1 MERKISIEQTLCRG
15 CNLCVEMCPKK
26 VFEDGEEISP
36 EGFKL
41 KKVANPTK
49 CTGCKL
55 CELFCPGAIN
65 LKIEEKETPSYSPRL
80 RLGRG
85 GPPEARLARGGWRE
99 TKNPLTPGKYF
110 WQGNKAVVEAALA
123 CGCRFFAGY
132 PITPANEILEEMAKR
147 MKVVDGV
154 MVQAE
159 DEIAA
164 ISMILGASWA
174 GLKAITAT
182 SGPGFAL
189 MQENLSLADMTET
202 PCVVVDVQRAGPS
215 TGQPTRPGAMDMR
228 EVRYGSHGAIQRI
241 VLYPESVQELYD
253 LTIKAFNLSERF
265 RTPVILLSD
274 AYLAHLSE
282 SVEIKEKIDAFDR
295 IYIPGEPPFGPTPDF
310 STPSMPRFGDG
321 EFLSITGSTHDK
333 LGARSTADSGIQE
346 ELISHLQN
354 KIIKQKEELVDCE
367 ELFLNDAKI
376 VVVAFGTVGRSAK
389 WAVREARKRGKKV
402 GFLRPRIVYPF
413 PADKIKE
420 LSGKVRKFVVPEMNQ
435 GQMFYVVREKI
446 SREVVSLPQP
456 NGQIIDPR
464 RILKYLLGEGW

>member
-1 MERKISIEQTLCRG
+1 MEKKISIEQTLCKG

-26 VFEDGEEISP
+26 VFRDTDEMSP
-36 EGFKL
+36 DGFKL
-41 KKVANPTK
+41 KEVAFPEK

-65 LKIEEKETPSYSPRL
+65 LELEEKKENLSFLSISKIR
-80 RLGRG
+80 
-85 GPPEARLARGGWRE
+85 RGGWME
-99 TKNPLTPGKYF
+99 IKNHLAPGKYF

-132 PITPANEILEEMAKR
+132 PITPANEILEEMSKR
-147 MKVVDGV
+147 MKEVGGAFN
-154 MVQAE
+154 QAE

-164 ISMILGASWA
+164 IFNVLGASWA
-174 GLKAITAT
+174 GVKAMTAT

-189 MQENLSLADMTET
+189 MQEGLSLADMAEI
-202 PCVVVDVQRAGPS
+202 PCVIVNVQRAGPS
-215 TGQPTRPGAMDMR
+215 TGQPTRPAAMDMR

-253 LTIKAFNLSERF
+253 LTIKAFNLSEKF

-274 AYLAHLSE
+274 AYLAHLYE
-282 SVEIKEKIDAFDR
+282 SVEIKEKIDVFDR
-295 IYIPGEPPFGPTPDF
+295 IYIPGVPPSGPTPDF

-321 EFLSITGSTHDK
+321 ERLPITGSTHDK
-333 LGARSTADSGIQE
+333 RGVRSTADPKIQE
-346 ELISHLQN
+346 ELVFHLQN
-354 KIIKQKEELVDCE
+354 KILKHKEELIDYE
-367 ELFLNDAKI
+367 ELFLNDAKT
-376 VVVAFGTVGRSAK
+376 VVVAFGTVSRSAK
-389 WAVREARKRGKKV
+389 WAVKEARKKRKKV
-402 GFLRPRIVYPF
+402 GLLRPRIVYPF
-413 PADKIKE
+413 PAERIQE
-420 LSGKVRKFVVPEMNQ
+420 LAKKARKFIVPEMNQ

-464 RILKYLLGEGW
+464 RILKYLLEEAW